1 MSSKKKGKK
10 KKKNVTKEEV
20 YRLIIDIYS
29 DKKKNVTKKD
39 NSILMDNI
47 QVFTIRDFFNLS
59 LMEFADA
66 ETMFLDELD
75 TIKLNIVNVLKGN
88 TQVLKKNNDCSKEK
102 FMRVSMGMIKVYTIH
117 TEIYKMMIDLLN
129 DYIRLSDISWKY
141 MVAKESCIALL
152 KNNDSYWDEET
163 SAFMFMMIMNEG
175 LDDEDVKECMKIYGF
190 DKKYND
196 LSSIS
201 FNLTEM
207 RPAMDYKKEDFD
219 KLTDDMRKLKI
230 KMYDLDEV
238 LSEESQSGNLKEGG
252 YKSAIENFTR
262 RYNGFT
268 KLIIRTSEDTEFN
281 MLPLRDLPTKSSSVI
296 LTHLCCLKA
305 GTKADD
311 PDGFEEAMNE
321 GRAYL
326 VNRELV

>member
-1 MSSKKKGKK
+1 
-10 KKKNVTKEEV
+10 
-20 YRLIIDIYS
+20 
-29 DKKKNVTKKD
+29 
-39 NSILMDNI
+39 MDNI

-59 LMEFADA
+59 LIEFADA
-66 ETMFLDELD
+66 SDTFSDEIVN
-75 TIKLNIVNVLKGN
+75 IKKNIVEVLKGN
-88 TQVLKKNNDCSKEK
+88 TRVLKKNNDCSKQK

-175 LDDEDVKECMKIYGF
+175 LDDKDVKECMKIYGF
-190 DKKYND
+190 DKKYKD

-201 FNLTEM
+201 FKLTEM
-207 RPAMDYKKEDFD
+207 KPAMDYKKEDFD

-238 LSEESQSGNLKEGG
+238 LSEETQSGNLKEGG

-262 RYNGFT
+262 RYNGFS

-281 MLPLRDLPTKSSSVI
+281 LLPLRDLPTKSSSDI
-296 LTHLCCLKA
+296 LTHLCCLKS
-305 GTKADD
+305 GTREDD
-311 PDGFEEAMNE
+311 PVMFEEALDQ
-321 GRAYL
+321 GRAYI
-326 VNRELV
+326 VNRE

>member
-1 MSSKKKGKK
+1 MSSKKKGK

-29 DKKKNVTKKD
+29 GKSPIVTKKD

-47 QVFTIRDFFNLS
+47 QVFTIRDFLNLS
-59 LMEFADA
+59 LIEFADA
-66 ETMFLDELD
+66 SDTFSDEIVN
-75 TIKLNIVNVLKGN
+75 IKKNIVEVLKGN
-88 TQVLKKNNDCSKEK
+88 TRVLKKNNDCSKQK

-175 LDDEDVKECMKIYGF
+175 LDDKDVKECMKIYGF
-190 DKKYND
+190 DKKYKD

-201 FNLTEM
+201 FKLTEM
-207 RPAMDYKKEDFD
+207 KPAMDYKKEDFD

-238 LSEESQSGNLKEGG
+238 LSEETQSGNLKEGG

-262 RYNGFT
+262 RYNGFS

-281 MLPLRDLPTKSSSVI
+281 LLPLRDLPTKSSSDI
-296 LTHLCCLKA
+296 LTHLCCLKS
-305 GTKADD
+305 GTREDD
-311 PDGFEEAMNE
+311 PVMFEEALDQ
-321 GRAYL
+321 GRAYI
-326 VNRELV
+326 VNRE

>member
-1 MSSKKKGKK
+1 MSSKKKGK

-20 YRLIIDIYS
+20 YRLILDIYS
-29 DKKKNVTKKD
+29 GKSPIVTKKD

-47 QVFTIRDFFNLS
+47 QVFTIRDFLNLS
-59 LMEFADA
+59 LIEFADA
-66 ETMFLDELD
+66 SDTFSDEIVN
-75 TIKLNIVNVLKGN
+75 IKKNIVEVLKGN
-88 TQVLKKNNDCSKEK
+88 TRVLKKNNDCSKQK

-175 LDDEDVKECMKIYGF
+175 LDDKDVKECMKIYGF
-190 DKKYND
+190 DKKYKD

-201 FNLTEM
+201 FKLTEM
-207 RPAMDYKKEDFD
+207 KPAMDYKKEDFD

-238 LSEESQSGNLKEGG
+238 LSEETQSGNLKEGG

-262 RYNGFT
+262 RYNGFS

-281 MLPLRDLPTKSSSVI
+281 LLPLRDLPTKSSSDI
-296 LTHLCCLKA
+296 LTHLCCLKS
-305 GTKADD
+305 GTREDD
-311 PDGFEEAMNE
+311 PVMFEEALDQ
-321 GRAYL
+321 GRAYI
-326 VNRELV
+326 VNRE

>member
-29 DKKKNVTKKD
+29 GKSPIVTKKD

-47 QVFTIRDFFNLS
+47 QVFTIRDFLNLS
-59 LMEFADA
+59 LIEFADA
-66 ETMFLDELD
+66 SDTFSDEIVN
-75 TIKLNIVNVLKGN
+75 IKKNIVEVLKGN
-88 TQVLKKNNDCSKEK
+88 TRVLKKNNDCSKQK

-175 LDDEDVKECMKIYGF
+175 LDDKDVKECMKIYGF
-190 DKKYND
+190 DKKYKD

-201 FNLTEM
+201 FKLTEM
-207 RPAMDYKKEDFD
+207 KPAMDYKKEDFD

-238 LSEESQSGNLKEGG
+238 LSEETQSGNLKEGG

-262 RYNGFT
+262 RYNGFS

-281 MLPLRDLPTKSSSVI
+281 LLPLRDLPTKSSSDI
-296 LTHLCCLKA
+296 LTHLCCLKS
-305 GTKADD
+305 GTREDD
-311 PDGFEEAMNE
+311 PVMFEEALDQ
-321 GRAYL
+321 GRAYI
-326 VNRELV
+326 VNRE